1 MDKCAVVFAG
11 RSRWVVF
18 SDAVGMDYDASQV
31 PPEWYVLLLPVVTVL
46 NCRLLLHVGTVLNV
60 SYCYV
65 LLLCSMC

>member
-1 MDKCAVVFAG
+1 MDKCAVVLAG

-46 NCRLLLHVGTVLNV
+46 NC
-60 SYCYV
+60 
-65 LLLCSMC
+65 